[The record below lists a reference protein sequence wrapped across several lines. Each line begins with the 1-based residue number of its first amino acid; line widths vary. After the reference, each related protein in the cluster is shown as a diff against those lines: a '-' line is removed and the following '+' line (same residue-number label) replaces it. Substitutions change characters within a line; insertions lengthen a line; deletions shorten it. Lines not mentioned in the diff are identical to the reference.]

1 MFPARSHVF
10 AVGEPEDARS
20 GIATPEWVYHRH
32 TRVRICARWREQGQA
47 AVRTPTSGDLFFVF
61 FHSHGEKDPFA
72 SRIDENRK
80 A

>member
-20 GIATPEWVYHRH
+20 GMATPEWVYHRH
-32 TRVRICARWREQGQA
+32 TRVRFSARWREQGHA
-47 AVRTPTSGDLFFVF
+47 TVCTPASGGGLF